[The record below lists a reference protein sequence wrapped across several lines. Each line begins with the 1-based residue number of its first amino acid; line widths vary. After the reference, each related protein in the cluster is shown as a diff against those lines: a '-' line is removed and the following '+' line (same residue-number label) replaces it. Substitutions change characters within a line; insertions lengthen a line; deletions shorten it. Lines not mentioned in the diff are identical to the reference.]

1 MAKFSK
7 KKLLEKWENAGITND
22 YIFYLVMKDKD
33 LCKELIERLLGI
45 EIEKIKKPKNQ
56 KVVDVGIKPKSVRFD
71 VYVKNSD
78 KVFDIEMQT
87 TIDKSLAKRA
97 RYYQSI
103 IDVDMIEK
111 GSSYKELRDVYI
123 LFICT
128 EDLFGKNLPV
138 YTFPRICEEDNEL
151 KLDDGT
157 HIMFFNT
164 SAYLKEEDEKLRD
177 ILEYINTGKPQS
189 EFTEK
194 MQSLVDNAKSSTKW
208 RQKYMTLEMKYRD
221 YLEEGWAKGMEKG
234 MERGMEKGLERGMEK
249 GMKKGLI
256 KGMKK
261 GYAKG
266 SHRAKLE
273 NASNFLKMGLSIDQ
287 VAQGTGL
294 TVEEIQKIKL

>member
-1 MAKFSK
+1 MAKLSK

-22 YIFYLVMKDKD
+22 YIFYLVMKDKV

-87 TIDKSLAKRA
+87 TVDKSLAKRA

-111 GSSYKELRDVYI
+111 GSSYKDLREVYI

-128 EDLFGKNLPV
+128 DDLFGKNLPV
-138 YTFPRICEEDNEL
+138 YTFPRICEEDKEL
-151 KLDDGT
+151 LLDDGT
-157 HIMFFNT
+157 HIMFFNAA
-164 SAYLKEEDEKLRD
+164 AYLKEKNEKIRD
-177 ILEYINTGKPQS
+177 ILEYIETGKPQS

-194 MQSLVDNAKSSTKW
+194 MQSLVDNAKSNTKW
-208 RQKYMTLEMKYRD
+208 RHKYMTLEMKYRD
-221 YLEEGWAKGMEKG
+221 YLEQ
-234 MERGMEKGLERGMEK
+234 GLERGMEK
-249 GMKKGLI
+249 GLKKGL
-256 KGMKK
+256 KK

-266 SHRAKLE
+266 VHKANLKTANNLK
-273 NASNFLKMGLSIDQ
+273 KMGLSYTQISQ
-287 VAQGTGL
+287 ATGL
-294 TVEEIQKIKL
+294 SVEEIQRI

>member
-1 MAKFSK
+1 MTKISK
-7 KKLLEKWENAGITND
+7 KKLLEKWKNADITND
-22 YIFYLVMKDKD
+22 YIFYLVMKDKA

-111 GSSYKELRDVYI
+111 GRSYKDLREVYI

-128 EDLFGKNLPV
+128 DDLFDKNLPV
-138 YTFPRICEEDNEL
+138 YTFPRICEEDKEL
-151 KLDDGT
+151 VLDDGT
-157 HIMFFNT
+157 HIMFFNAA
-164 SAYLKEEDEKLRD
+164 AYLKEKNEKIRD
-177 ILEYINTGKPQS
+177 ILEYIETGKPQS

-194 MQSLVDNAKSSTKW
+194 MQSLVDNAKSNTKW
-208 RQKYMTLEMKYRD
+208 RHKYMTLEMKYRD
-221 YLEEGWAKGMEKG
+221 YLEQGLEKG
-234 MERGMEKGLERGMEK
+234 MERGL
-249 GMKKGLI
+249 
-256 KGMKK
+256 KK

-266 SHRAKLE
+266 VHKANLKTANNLK
-273 NASNFLKMGLSIDQ
+273 KMGLSY
-287 VAQGTGL
+287 AQISQATGL
-294 TVEEIQKIKL
+294 SVEEIQRI

>member
-1 MAKFSK
+1 MAKLSK

-22 YIFYLVMKDKD
+22 YIFYLVMKDKV

-111 GSSYKELRDVYI
+111 GSSYKDLREVYI

-128 EDLFGKNLPV
+128 DDLFNKDLPV
-138 YTFPRICEEDNEL
+138 YTFPRICEEDKDL

-157 HIMFFNT
+157 HILFFNAA
-164 SAYLKEEDEKLRD
+164 AYLKEKDEKIRD

-194 MQSLVDNAKSSTKW
+194 MQSLVDNAKNNTKW
-208 RQKYMTLEMKYRD
+208 RHKYMTLEMKYRD
-221 YLEEGWAKGMEKG
+221 YLEQGLEKG
-234 MERGMEKGLERGMEK
+234 REQ
-249 GMKKGLI
+249 
-256 KGMKK
+256 

-266 SHRAKLE
+266 IRKA
-273 NASNFLKMGLSIDQ
+273 NLKIAQKMVKKHLDADFIAEMTGLSI
-287 VAQGTGL
+287 
-294 TVEEIQKIKL
+294 QKIQSLQ